1 MRKIQWNSAASVE
14 RYKWTCMPCCWW
26 VQCRC
31 PHVHLVQAKI
41 MRKSCY
47 PCLVIQPCCSDWMI
61 KTLQSDGSND
71 ANIINLGWYA
81 EKKCKL
87 VGFVK
92 AFGSNPVMSTMS
104 IQSVL
109 DIRWL
114 TRTCS
119 MNDFQSWSVYV
130 CFVPCQTLET
140 TWAVRIQYVS
150 IITMIKSRSFCG
162 KCFSWKLKRFA

>member
-1 MRKIQWNSAASVE
+1 MGKIQWNSAARGVE

-31 PHVHLVQAKI
+31 PQVHLANK
-41 MRKSCY
+41 KSCY
-47 PCLVIQPCCSDWMI
+47 PCLVIQPCNDWMI

-119 MNDFQSWSVYV
+119 MNDFAIMV
-130 CFVPCQTLET
+130 CLCLFRAVPN
-140 TWAVRIQYVS
+140 TWDYMGRAHRIRKHYQ
-150 IITMIKSRSFCG
+150 ITMIKAG
-162 KCFSWKLKRFA
+162 PEL